1 MYKTFE
7 KNIYKRD
14 TWNFRKFRSFHCFI
28 DISTFA
34 ETELKKK
41 GTMRALKMHVEEG
54 DIRDGNS
61 KQKTEIPASGAPVG
75 RAAHA
80 RLITILFDS
89 SPPP

>member
-1 MYKTFE
+1 
-7 KNIYKRD
+7 
-14 TWNFRKFRSFHCFI
+14 
-28 DISTFA
+28 
-34 ETELKKK
+34 
-41 GTMRALKMHVEEG
+41 MHVEEG

-89 SPPP
+89 SPPPQPLPFLRLRQSLFHRASLAGNR